1 MEDCQVQEDGGNPST
16 HSIIVG
22 PPCQLQ
28 QGEGAVLVV
37 VGGGDPVVD
46 RETH

>member
-16 HSIIVG
+16 DSVIVG